1 MWIIIWAIFA
11 FLMLGF
17 AAWNMMIMFQQK
29 DAWKKLSEKRNL
41 NYEPTGFMTSPN
53 VHGKLDKALFSLF
66 SGVQQ
71 TDDVRGQRFVTALEF
86 QMGKGLPTGGAL
98 GTKQMKPFIDTL
110 IFSETY
116 EPGIEEWKDDYVL
129 RVRDEEGA
137 QAYLTEERLKALCS
151 VFKMTN
157 ATVLF
162 FFDEIEAVL
171 RVETSDPLRN
181 AEKLD
186 KIVARLQDVVKTLTP
201 SIEEKRRYQTLLRSE
216 EKRQAEKEK
225 KKLEYDP
232 ELDEIDLELEDDD
245 AVKAEKPK
253 SSEPLTLEEDSST
266 EIAAS
271 AEDALP
277 KAQADTAKKTAA
289 KKTTPKKPAAKKTTT
304 KKAAPKKAAAK
315 KKS

>member
-29 DAWKKLSEKRNL
+29 SAWKQLSEKRKL

-53 VHGKLDKALFSLF
+53 VHGKLDKAFFSLF

-71 TDDVRGQRFVTALEF
+71 TEDVRGQRFVTAIEF

-116 EPGIEEWKDDYVL
+116 EPEIEEWKDDYVL

-151 VFKMTN
+151 VFRMTN

-162 FFDEIEAVL
+162 FFDELEAVL

-186 KIVARLQDVVKTLTP
+186 KIVARLLEVVKTLTP
-201 SIEEKRRYQTLLRSE
+201 SVEEKRRYQTLLRTE

-232 ELDEIDLELEDDD
+232 DLDEIDLELEDESD
-245 AVKAEKPK
+245 AQKADKPI
-253 SSEPLTLEEDSST
+253 SSEPLTLEEDDST

-271 AEDALP
+271 ADTAEP
-277 KAQADTAKKTAA
+277 KAQDEPAKKTAA
-289 KKTTPKKPAAKKTTT
+289 KKTATKKPAAKKTAT

-315 KKS
+315 KK